1 MTWVPGT
8 KAFLASKE
16 NSISASVSE
25 RAGDGVGNSVMVAR
39 GQKVFHWGQVLGW
52 RRTARQ
58 VAGEAD
64 MMVEHATVK
73 EPPGPYAGVG
83 RVDGRMALSVF
94 ERKSSGKGD
103 AETGSESDM
112 LRVGC
117 VGKVLDAVNGCTRLR
132 LIR

>member
-1 MTWVPGT
+1 M
-8 KAFLASKE
+8 
-16 NSISASVSE
+16 
-25 RAGDGVGNSVMVAR
+25 GNSVMVAR

-64 MMVEHATVK
+64 MVVEQATVK

-83 RVDGRMALSVF
+83 RVDGKMALCVF
-94 ERKSSGKGD
+94 EGRSSGKGD

-112 LRVGC
+112 LRVGVPVRC
-117 VGKVLDAVNGCTRLR
+117 STEWLVVLGYK
-132 LIR
+132 